1 MNKMSLAVFNTQ
13 PPHLYFGGVERRIL
27 ETGRRLS
34 NEFDFKV
41 YSGTKAGFRE
51 PTTIDGITI
60 IPCNS
65 TDRIFPLDNWSFN
78 RSIAGIADTIK
89 ANVYESHTVSAY
101 SLQKAL
107 KKKGINKPFLHTIHG
122 VLADEYAQ
130 AQLRGGMSTRGKLAN
145 FFMKKLA
152 KIEKES
158 AINATLVVTISKYSQ
173 EKILQ
178 FYGVDSRKI
187 RIVPNGVD
195 TERFNPEI
203 NCSSVKERLKATSRR
218 QIILFV
224 GRLIPRKG
232 LFYLVEAAKR
242 IVKERS
248 ETLFVIVGEGPLK
261 SRLMAEV
268 KDANLG
274 NNFTFLGDISESELP
289 AVYGCADV
297 FAFPS
302 IQEGQGI
309 ALLEA
314 QSSGKPVV
322 AFDITGI
329 KEAVVEK
336 ETGLLVKPESVE
348 LAEAILKLLSDD
360 SLRTKMGEQGRNFV
374 QNNFTWD
381 ICARRMH
388 DVYLEAIDKVN
399 S

>member
-1 MNKMSLAVFNTQ
+1 MNKLSLAVFNTQ
-13 PPHLYFGGVERRIL
+13 PPQLYFGGVERRIL
-27 ETGRRLS
+27 ETGRILS
-34 NEFDFKV
+34 SEFDFKV
-41 YSGTKAGFRE
+41 YSGTKAGFCE
-51 PTTIDGITI
+51 PITFDGITI

-65 TDRIFPLDNWSFN
+65 TDRVFPLDNWSFN
-78 RSIAGIADTIK
+78 RSLAGMADIIK

-101 SLQKAL
+101 GLQKAL
-107 KKKGINKPFLHTIHG
+107 VKKGVNMPFLHTIHG

-130 AQLRGGMSTRGKLAN
+130 AQLRGGMSTRGRLTN

-158 AINATLVVTISKYSQ
+158 AMNATLVVTVSKYSQ

-195 TERFNPEI
+195 TEKFNPA
-203 NCSSVKERLKATSRR
+203 NNSLLVKERLRATNR
-218 QIILFV
+218 QIVLFV

-232 LFYLVEAAKR
+232 LFYLVEAAKH

-261 SRLMAEV
+261 SHLIAEV
-268 KDANLG
+268 EAGNLG
-274 NNFTFLGDISESELP
+274 NNFAFLGDVSESELP
-289 AVYGCADV
+289 SVYGCADV

-314 QSSGKPVV
+314 QASGKPVV
-322 AFDITGI
+322 AFDITGVR
-329 KEAVVEK
+329 EAVVEK
-336 ETGLLVKPESVE
+336 ETGLLVKPDIVE
-348 LAEAILKLLSDD
+348 LAEAVLKLLSDD
-360 SLRTKMGEQGRNFV
+360 SLRQKMGERGRNFV
-374 QNNFTWD
+374 RNNFTWD
-381 ICARRMH
+381 ICAQRMR
-388 DVYLEAIDKVN
+388 DVYLEVIN
-399 S
+399 

>member
-1 MNKMSLAVFNTQ
+1 MNKLSLAVFNTQ
-13 PPHLYFGGVERRIL
+13 PPQLYFGGVERRIL
-27 ETGRRLS
+27 ETGRILS
-34 NEFDFKV
+34 SEFDFRV

-51 PTTIDGITI
+51 LVKFDGITI

-65 TDRIFPLDNWSFN
+65 TDRVFPLDNWSFN
-78 RSIAGIADTIK
+78 RSLAGMADKIK
-89 ANVYESHTVSAY
+89 ANVYESHTVSGY
-101 SLQKAL
+101 GLQKAL
-107 KKKGINKPFLHTIHG
+107 IKKGINKPFLHTIHG

-130 AQLRGGMSTRGKLAN
+130 AQLRGTMSTRGRLAN

-152 KIEKES
+152 RIEKES
-158 AINATLVVTISKYSQ
+158 AINATLVVTISKYSH

-195 TERFNPEI
+195 TEKFNPA
-203 NCSSVKERLKATSRR
+203 NNSLLVKERLRATNR
-218 QIILFV
+218 QIVLFV

-232 LFYLVEAAKR
+232 LFYLVEAAKH

-261 SRLMAEV
+261 NRLIAGVEA
-268 KDANLG
+268 ANLG
-274 NNFTFLGDISESELP
+274 NNFAFLGDVSESELA

-297 FAFPS
+297 FVFPS

-314 QSSGKPVV
+314 QASGKPVV
-322 AFDITGI
+322 AFDITGV

-336 ETGLLVKPESVE
+336 ETGFLVKPDIVE
-348 LAEAILKLLSDD
+348 LAEAVLKLLSDD
-360 SLRTKMGEQGRNFV
+360 SLRLKMGERGRNFV
-374 QNNFTWD
+374 QNSFTWD
-381 ICARRMH
+381 ICARRMR
-388 DVYLEAIDKVN
+388 DVYLEALN
-399 S
+399 

>member
-1 MNKMSLAVFNTQ
+1 MNKLSLAVFNTQ

-34 NEFDFKV
+34 SEFDFKV

-51 PTTIDGITI
+51 PAALDGITI

-65 TDRIFPLDNWSFN
+65 TDRVFPLDNWSFN
-78 RSIAGIADTIK
+78 RSLAGMADIIK
-89 ANVYESHTVSAY
+89 ADVYESHTVSAY
-101 SLQKAL
+101 GLQKAL
-107 KKKGINKPFLHTIHG
+107 IKKGGNTPFLHTIHG

-130 AQLRGGMSTRGKLAN
+130 AQLRGGMSTRGRLAN

-158 AINATLVVTISKYSQ
+158 ALSATLVVTISKYSQ

-195 TERFNPEI
+195 TGRFTPAI
-203 NCSSVKERLKATSRR
+203 NCIAVKERLKATNR
-218 QIILFV
+218 QIVLFV

-261 SRLMAEV
+261 SRLIAEV
-268 KDANLG
+268 EAANLG
-274 NNFTFLGDISESELP
+274 NNFAFLGDISESELP

-348 LAEAILKLLSDD
+348 LAEGILKLLSDD
-360 SLRTKMGEQGRNFV
+360 SLRAKMGEQGRNFV
-374 QNNFTWD
+374 QSNFTWD
-381 ICARRMH
+381 ICARRMR
-388 DVYLEAIDKVN
+388 DVYLEAIAKVN

>member
-1 MNKMSLAVFNTQ
+1 
-13 PPHLYFGGVERRIL
+13 
-27 ETGRRLS
+27 
-34 NEFDFKV
+34 
-41 YSGTKAGFRE
+41 
-51 PTTIDGITI
+51 
-60 IPCNS
+60 
-65 TDRIFPLDNWSFN
+65 
-78 RSIAGIADTIK
+78 
-89 ANVYESHTVSAY
+89 
-101 SLQKAL
+101 
-107 KKKGINKPFLHTIHG
+107 
-122 VLADEYAQ
+122 
-130 AQLRGGMSTRGKLAN
+130 
-145 FFMKKLA
+145 
-152 KIEKES
+152 
-158 AINATLVVTISKYSQ
+158 
-173 EKILQ
+173 
-178 FYGVDSRKI
+178 
-187 RIVPNGVD
+187 
-195 TERFNPEI
+195 
-203 NCSSVKERLKATSRR
+203 
-218 QIILFV
+218 V